1 MHIVRSLPAITRTFD
16 FTFRS
21 IWVAKWHH
29 FLSRSLWRYLLVALL
44 ITGSWGMLKNYPVTS
59 RETLHTLGYLMVGA
73 VVFGVLVNLFAA
85 MLQAKQL
92 KNRKVKATFS
102 NLKVQLVF
110 LESDKEVKEEVYTW
124 SDVKKVADTAQY
136 LLLAFKKRPRFLLC
150 IAKQKLAL
158 DEIKWLQ
165 ELTG

>member
-1 MHIVRSLPAITRTFD
+1 
-16 FTFRS
+16 
-21 IWVAKWHH
+21 
-29 FLSRSLWRYLLVALL
+29 
-44 ITGSWGMLKNYPVTS
+44 
-59 RETLHTLGYLMVGA
+59 
-73 VVFGVLVNLFAA
+73 

-110 LESDKEVKEEVYTW
+110 LESDKEVKEEFYTW

-136 LLLAFKKRPRFLLC
+136 LLLSFKKRPRFLLC